1 MPRSKAK
8 AMLFKDTGRNEY
20 VVHGEFKRLP
30 DDINVPEAM
39 ALLVK

>member
-1 MPRSKAK
+1 MPRSKARQCC
-8 AMLFKDTGRNEY
+8 FRDTGRNEY